1 MDYYIIYKNVMRRT
15 NVNFTSYMIGIDIG
29 TTSTKAVLY
38 DINGGMVSS
47 AHAHY
52 PLYTPE
58 VAAAEQNPDEIFQ
71 AVLQTTA
78 QLMQQHVS
86 APTQIKFVSFSAAM
100 HSIIPIDSNGNPL
113 MNALTWA
120 DNRSEPYTKL
130 LLEQS
135 GHELY
140 FRTGTPIHPMSPLS
154 KLMWLRAE
162 RPTIFNAAYKF
173 ISIKEYIWAK
183 LFSTYEVDYS
193 IASCT
198 GLMNLQQ
205 LQWDTAALELT
216 KITESKLSKIVPTTY
231 YRKDAALQYTNLM
244 GLPPETIFVIGANDG
259 VLSNLGLNAMSPGEV
274 AVTIGTSGAI
284 RTVVDQPVLDPK
296 GRTFCYVLT
305 DQLYVIGGPVNNGGH
320 ILRWIKDEFASAE
333 VETAKR
339 LGINPYDLISQI
351 CAQVPAGS
359 EGLLFHPYL
368 AGERAPLWNSNARA
382 SFFGLGLHH
391 HKEHMLR
398 AAMEGVIFNLYSV
411 MLAIQEQIGT
421 PTIIKATGGFASSA
435 LWRQMLADIFDQP
448 VSIPTH
454 HESSC
459 VGACILGLHALGLI
473 EDLQEA
479 TLIIGQSQQYKP
491 DPQAAQIYKQLF
503 PIFLSIASKLG
514 PEYEAI
520 SQFQRQ
526 FTSS

>member
-1 MDYYIIYKNVMRRT
+1 MGYYIIYKNVMRRT
-15 NVNFTSYMIGIDIG
+15 NVDFTSYMIGIDIG

-38 DINGGMVSS
+38 DMNGGMVSS

-78 QLMQQHVS
+78 QLMREHVS
-86 APTQIKFVSFSAAM
+86 SPMRIKFVSLSSAM
-100 HSIIPIDSNGNPL
+100 HSLIPIDSNGNPL

-130 LLEQS
+130 LLEGN

-140 FRTGTPIHPMSPLS
+140 LRTGTPIHPMAPLS

-162 RPTIFNAAYKF
+162 RPHIFNAAYKF

-198 GLMNLQQ
+198 GLMNIQQ
-205 LQWDTAALELT
+205 LKWDTAALVAT
-216 KITESKLSKIVPTTY
+216 KINESKLSKLVPTTY
-231 YRKDAALQYTNLM
+231 YRKGAALQYTNLM
-244 GLPPETIFVIGANDG
+244 GLTPETIFIIGANDG

-284 RTVVDQPVLDPK
+284 RTVVNQPVLDPK

-320 ILRWIKDEFASAE
+320 ILRWMRDELASAE

-339 LGINPYDLISQI
+339 LGIDPYDLISQI
-351 CAQVPAGS
+351 CSQVPAGS

-421 PTIIKATGGFASSA
+421 PAIIKATGGFASSP

-459 VGACILGLHALGLI
+459 LGSCILGLHALGLL
-473 EDLQEA
+473 ENLQEN
-479 TLIIGQSQQYKP
+479 TLITGQSQQYEP
-491 DPQAAQIYKQLF
+491 NPQSTQIYKQLL
-503 PIFLSIASKLG
+503 PIFLSISSKLG

-520 SQFQRQ
+520 SEFQRK

>member
-1 MDYYIIYKNVMRRT
+1 MRRT
-15 NVNFTSYMIGIDIG
+15 NVDSTSYMIGIDIG

-38 DINGGMVSS
+38 DINGGMVSA

-58 VAAAEQNPDEIFQ
+58 VAAAEQNPDEILQ
-71 AVLQTTA
+71 AVLETTA
-78 QLMQQHVS
+78 QLMREHVTS
-86 APTQIKFVSFSAAM
+86 TKQIKFVSFSAAM
-100 HSIIPIDSNGNPL
+100 HSVIPIDSNGNPL

-130 LLEQS
+130 LLEGN

-140 FRTGTPIHPMSPLS
+140 QRTGTPIHSMAPLS
-154 KLMWLRAE
+154 KLIWLRAE
-162 RPTIFNAAYKF
+162 RPLIFHAAYKF

-183 LFSTYEVDYS
+183 LFSSYEVDYS

-198 GLMNLQQ
+198 GLMNIQHLK
-205 LQWDTAALELT
+205 WDTAAMKET
-216 KITESKLSKIVPTTY
+216 EINESKLSKIVPTTY
-231 YRKDAALQYTNLM
+231 YRKGAALQYTNLM
-244 GLPPETIFVIGANDG
+244 GLSPETIFVIGANDG
-259 VLSNLGLNAMSPGEV
+259 VLSNLGLNAMSSGEV

-305 DQLYVIGGPVNNGGH
+305 DKHYVIGGPVNNGGH
-320 ILRWIKDEFASAE
+320 ILRWMRDELASAE

-351 CAQVPAGS
+351 CSQVPPGS

-411 MLAIQEQIGT
+411 MLAMQKQIGT
-421 PTIIKATGGFASSA
+421 PAIIKATGGFASSA
-435 LWRQMLADIFDQP
+435 LWRQMLADIFDQT
-448 VSIPTH
+448 VSIPAH

-459 VGACILGLHALGLI
+459 MGACILGLNALGLI
-473 EDLQEA
+473 EDLQHA
-479 TLIIGQSQQYKP
+479 SLFTGQSHQYDP
-491 DPQAAQIYKQLF
+491 DPQSTQIYKQLL
-503 PIFLSIASKLG
+503 PIFLSISSKLG

-526 FTSS
+526 FTSC